1 MIAYLLLS
9 VVDEHWTLVHGP
21 QGFYYSPWRES
32 YPTIKASPAI
42 SRTFKDPNTKQMPYL
57 DSHYELED
65 DLSSIPKDS
74 NDSGNASKRR
84 RFCVF
89 SNEPGCIHLRIY

>member
-42 SRTFKDPNTKQMPYL
+42 SRTFKDPNTKQRPYL

-65 DLSSIPKDS
+65 ALSLIPKDS
-74 NDSGNASKRR
+74 NNSGNASKRR

>member
-21 QGFYYSPWRES
+21 QGFYYSPWRGS

-42 SRTFKDPNTKQMPYL
+42 SRTFKDTNTKQTPYL
-57 DSHYELED
+57 DSQHELED
-65 DLSSIPKDS
+65 DLSLVPNDS
-74 NDSGNASKRR
+74 NNSGRASKRR

-89 SNEPGCIHLRIY
+89 SNTPGCIHLRIY